1 MDRERTYKYSKAN
14 ALRKGRGENTLPL
27 LSTGG
32 VRVFFFFFFNLY
44 LLLSEKSRACGLCES
59 RWGVSVYSELNGKA
73 GRS

>member
-32 VRVFFFFFFNLY
+32 VRVFFFFFF
-44 LLLSEKSRACGLCES
+44 
-59 RWGVSVYSELNGKA
+59 
-73 GRS
+73 